1 MNRAP
6 VNAWHAAGHGSGSS
20 AVTTPADRR
29 NWQRIETVNI
39 ERLVNTLDAV
49 SALLQKSAARDLQDF
64 DNYLDNVQ
72 NDWRNAQL
80 NRDLPQ
86 LLAMY

>member
-1 MNRAP
+1 MQIDNKALTL
-6 VNAWHAAGHGSGSS
+6 VLE
-20 AVTTPADRR
+20 TPAIRV
-29 NWQRIETVNI
+29 WQMSDGRWTKNGSFSIEQS
-39 ERLVNTLDAV
+39 ENTLDAV
-49 SALLQKSAARDLQDF
+49 SSLVQKGAAKDLNDF

-72 NDWRNAQL
+72 NDFTNSHL

>member
-1 MNRAP
+1 MNKAALKGWYT
-6 VNAWHAAGHGSGSS
+6 NALATAATSG
-20 AVTTPADRR
+20 ADRR
-29 NWQRIETVNI
+29 CNWTGTEKVVVARAAHTFE
-39 ERLVNTLDAV
+39 AV
-49 SALLQKSAARDLQDF
+49 SALVQKSAARDLQDF

-72 NDWRNAQL
+72 NDWRNQQL

>member
-1 MNRAP
+1 MSQPA
-6 VNAWHAAGHGSGSS
+6 VNAWHPAGGGGGSDRTKWTRTE
-20 AVTTPADRR
+20 AVH
-29 NWQRIETVNI
+29 IEQSNQTM
-39 ERLVNTLDAV
+39 EAV
-49 SALLQKSAARDLQDF
+49 SELVQRSAARDLQDF

-80 NRDLPQ
+80 NLDLPK

>member
-1 MNRAP
+1 MSL
-6 VNAWHAAGHGSGSS
+6 VLE
-20 AVTTPADRR
+20 TPAI
-29 NWQRIETVNI
+29 NVWQSNDGRWTKSTSFSVEQCDH
-39 ERLVNTLDAV
+39 TLDAV
-49 SALLQKSAARDLQDF
+49 SSLVQRGAAKDLQDF

-72 NDWRNAQL
+72 NDWTNGHL